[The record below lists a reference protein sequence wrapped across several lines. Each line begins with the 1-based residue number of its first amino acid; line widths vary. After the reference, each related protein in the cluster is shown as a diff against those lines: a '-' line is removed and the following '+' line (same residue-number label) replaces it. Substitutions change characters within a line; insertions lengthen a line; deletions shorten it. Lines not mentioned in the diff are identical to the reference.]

1 MRRFM
6 VATVFLM
13 SIATFTGC
21 GKGNTINQAPVN
33 NTNQQADSSQTKD
46 NTIENMLL
54 GTWYDDQGNSM
65 VFYENHKLE
74 FYDAG
79 GSSEVKYYKAD
90 QDYIYL
96 YDQESDIGTVMG
108 LATGTRHGYTLTA
121 EELIIKSEDVIFY
134 RTMPENT
141 DEVTEPFEEADGQQE
156 AVSYPVYEPYIEVIC
171 NSFITSIQD
180 DMAVLLDLNGKDIT
194 PDWVKE
200 HQIRMITNISDTIF
214 RVEANT
220 HDQFRYG
227 FADTDLNLILEPKY
241 KIGWTMDSRYV
252 LYKGLDATYERV
264 EAEGIFDIENKKILI
279 ENNWNSINCFSKVD
293 NEGIRRYYFQLMDA
307 QGQLSYM
314 DEEGN
319 SLTSSQVEEIMQKNE
334 DNNNTITYSG
344 NSHLIEELDFSKIE
358 AVTTNYE
365 KRYSYPSYYR
375 NPKNYPTEVFRYSTS
390 DPILGSLWGLI
401 HIDGTVIVE
410 GFDYVELL
418 YRDPVNEGMTIEAMG
433 WICKKGNTYEIYS
446 LDGKYKYVVEGI
458 DEYAVVSISDQLL
471 AVEFDQNRGG
481 QLIYLPTCTKLTET
495 STYSDILGNMVECF
509 GTAALVKDKTGN
521 KNLVSYS
528 GKVLHENVDLV
539 SFNEGDTLVVLRNVK
554 EGTGYYECFVR
565 DLIGNKAYDTFRF
578 QYKSNN
584 IY

>member
-156 AVSYPVYEPYIEVIC
+156 AVSYPVYGPYIEVIC

-200 HQIRMITNISDTIF
+200 HQIRMITNISDTVF
-214 RVEANT
+214 QVEANT
-220 HDQFRYG
+220 HNQFRYG

-314 DEEGN
+314 DDEGN
-319 SLTSSQVEEIMQKNE
+319 SLTSSQVDEIMQKNE

-344 NSHLIEELDFSKIE
+344 NSHLIEQLDFSKIE

>member
-156 AVSYPVYEPYIEVIC
+156 AVSYPVYGPYIEVIC

-293 NEGIRRYYFQLMDA
+293 NEGINRYYFQLMDA

-344 NSHLIEELDFSKIE
+344 NSHLIEQLDFSKIE

-410 GFDYVELL
+410 GYDYVELL

-481 QLIYLPTCTKLTET
+481 QLIYLPTCTKITET

-509 GTAALVKDKTGN
+509 GTAGLVKDKTGN

>member
-156 AVSYPVYEPYIEVIC
+156 AVSYPVYGPYIEVIC

-293 NEGIRRYYFQLMDA
+293 NEGINRYYFQLMDA

-319 SLTSSQVEEIMQKNE
+319 SLTSSQVDEIMQKNE

-344 NSHLIEELDFSKIE
+344 NSHLIEQLDFSKIE

-410 GFDYVELL
+410 GYDYVELL

-471 AVEFDQNRGG
+471 AVELDQNRGG

>member
-156 AVSYPVYEPYIEVIC
+156 AVSYPVYGPYIEVIC

-293 NEGIRRYYFQLMDA
+293 NEGINRYYFQLMDA

>member
-156 AVSYPVYEPYIEVIC
+156 AVSYPVYGPYIEVIC

-293 NEGIRRYYFQLMDA
+293 NEGINRYYFQLMDA

-344 NSHLIEELDFSKIE
+344 NSHLIEQLDFSKIE

-410 GFDYVELL
+410 GYDYVELL

-509 GTAALVKDKTGN
+509 GTAGLVKDKTGN

>member
-156 AVSYPVYEPYIEVIC
+156 AVSYPVYGPYIEVIC

-293 NEGIRRYYFQLMDA
+293 NEGINRYYFQLMDA

-509 GTAALVKDKTGN
+509 GTAGLVKDKTGN

>member
-1 MRRFM
+1 
-6 VATVFLM
+6 
-13 SIATFTGC
+13 
-21 GKGNTINQAPVN
+21 
-33 NTNQQADSSQTKD
+33 
-46 NTIENMLL
+46 
-54 GTWYDDQGNSM
+54 
-65 VFYENHKLE
+65 
-74 FYDAG
+74 
-79 GSSEVKYYKAD
+79 
-90 QDYIYL
+90 
-96 YDQESDIGTVMG
+96 MG

-156 AVSYPVYEPYIEVIC
+156 AVSYPVYGPYIEVIC

-319 SLTSSQVEEIMQKNE
+319 SLTSSQVDEIMQKNE

-344 NSHLIEELDFSKIE
+344 NSHLIEQLDFSKIE

>member
-156 AVSYPVYEPYIEVIC
+156 AVSYPVYGPYIEVIC

-314 DEEGN
+314 DDEGN

-334 DNNNTITYSG
+334 DDNNTITYSG

>member
-156 AVSYPVYEPYIEVIC
+156 AVSYPVYGPYIEVIC

-293 NEGIRRYYFQLMDA
+293 NEGINRYYFQLMDA

-344 NSHLIEELDFSKIE
+344 NSHLIEQLDFSKIE

-471 AVEFDQNRGG
+471 AVELDQNRGG

-509 GTAALVKDKTGN
+509 GTAGLVKDKTGN

>member
-96 YDQESDIGTVMG
+96 SDQESDIGTVMG

-156 AVSYPVYEPYIEVIC
+156 AVSYPVYGPYIEVIC

-293 NEGIRRYYFQLMDA
+293 NEGINRYYFQLMDA

-509 GTAALVKDKTGN
+509 GTAGLVKDKTGN